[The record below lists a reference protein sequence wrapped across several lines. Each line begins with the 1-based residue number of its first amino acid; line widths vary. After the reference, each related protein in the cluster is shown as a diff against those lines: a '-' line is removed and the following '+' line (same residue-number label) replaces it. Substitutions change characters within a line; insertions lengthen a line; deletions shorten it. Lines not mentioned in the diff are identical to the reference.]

1 MRSVPQVAHLVFRTP
16 APKGLVVLK
25 TIEGAKPVK
34 NLRTVMPVVALLAV
48 IALVLP
54 AVAKPTTRNITFNS
68 PAKIGSTLL
77 EVGEYK
83 LVVDGEQVTV
93 RKGREVVA
101 EARGRW
107 EERDSKF
114 HRNTLVVDANKQVRE
129 IRFAGK
135 SQVLILE

>member
-1 MRSVPQVAHLVFRTP
+1 MRN
-16 APKGLVVLK
+16 
-25 TIEGAKPVK
+25 VK
-34 NLRTVMPVVALLAV
+34 AVMPVVALLAV

-54 AVAKPTTRNITFNS
+54 AVAKPITRNITFNS
-68 PAKIGSTLL
+68 PAKIGSTQL

-83 LVVDGEQVTV
+83 LIVDGDQVTV

-107 EERDSKF
+107 EERDTKF
-114 HRNTLVVDANKQVRE
+114 HRNTIVVDGDKQVRE

-135 SQVLILE
+135 RQVLILE